1 MSVTNPVPTLLAG
14 LRSEQATSPA
24 LVWHGE
30 GGERIELS
38 GRVLD
43 NWVAKTSNLLV
54 DELDA
59 EPGMRLQLAMPVHWK
74 TLVWALAG
82 WQTGC
87 TVVLG
92 QDGPAPAVTV
102 AGSAED
108 VAAAS
113 GLVVAVAP
121 GALDLQWKGSLPA
134 GAVDYAAEVRSY
146 ADTFVG
152 DGSPAD
158 DVPALETGGLATT
171 APTLS
176 GTVAYGRLPGAMAEA
191 NPRTLLAAGVQD
203 LPLVLEAGLLT
214 WAAGGCL
221 VLTAPGVPVTQSLL
235 DGERVTERLDA

>member
-1 MSVTNPVPTLLAG
+1 MSATNPVPTLLAG

-24 LVWHGE
+24 LVWHGN

-43 NWVAKTSNLLV
+43 NWVAKTSNFLV

-59 EPGMRLQLAMPVHWK
+59 EPGMRLRLAMPVHWK

-92 QDGPAPAVTV
+92 SDGPAPAATV
-102 AGSAED
+102 VSSED
-108 VAAAS
+108 EVAAAA
-113 GLVVAVAP
+113 GTVVAVAP
-121 GALDLQWKGSLPA
+121 GALDLHWNGMLPA

-152 DGSPAD
+152 DDSPGD
-158 DVPALETGGLATT
+158 DVPALETGALATT

-176 GTVAYGRLPGAMAEA
+176 GTVTYGRLPGAAA
-191 NPRTLLAAGVQD
+191 GAGPRTLLAAGVRD

-221 VLTAPGVPVTQSLL
+221 VLTAPGVDVTQSLL
-235 DGERVTERLDA
+235 NGERVTERLDA